1 MVRESPSDYN
11 TRLTVLETKMDEI
24 VKDVNKLETT
34 VSENYSTLHSR
45 IDVLKDDIHSSI
57 FDSHTKLMDRLDLQS
72 KNSSM
77 QHDTINTKILSG
89 PAKNSTISIY
99 YRKVTGGTL
108 VEINI
113 HLKLSLQAKILSP
126 LIKKWYKR
134 LLTGILYRMNNA
146 ALVLQ
151 HNSEPKSG

>member
-57 FDSHTKLMDRLDLQS
+57 FDSHTKVMDRLDLQS

-77 QHDTINTKILSG
+77 QHDAIN
-89 PAKNSTISIY
+89 
-99 YRKVTGGTL
+99 
-108 VEINI
+108 
-113 HLKLSLQAKILSP
+113 AKIQSLEKWRWM
-126 LIKKWYKR
+126 LVGAAIVLGYVFAHIKIDN
-134 LLTGILYRMNNA
+134 LF
-146 ALVLQ
+146 
-151 HNSEPKSG
+151 